1 LIFQLSKVTEQI
13 LFHLRKELKLPPYI
27 TISPGPKDGVIGSI
41 KQCYHLNDLIQIE
54 SLLGTSKNKYI
65 ILLDEADGT
74 EEIPICVGGILL
86 KHDLP
91 QLSHLAIRAR
101 QAGILFVCC
110 ENIQVFTESLS
121 RVQGLMG
128 EVV

>member
-1 LIFQLSKVTEQI
+1 MHVQALGTAFNLNKESVEVFSESFIRSHLIFQLSKVAEQI
-13 LFHLRKELKLPPYI
+13 LFHLRRELKLPPYI

-54 SLLGTSKNKYI
+54 SLLGTSKNKYL

-91 QLSHLAIRAR
+91 
-101 QAGILFVCC
+101 
-110 ENIQVFTESLS
+110 
-121 RVQGLMG
+121 
-128 EVV
+128 